1 MKIPQL
7 KELKS
12 KNQKEKKLP
21 LKNQLQNQLPE
32 PLKKKNQH
40 KNHGTK

>member
-1 MKIPQL
+1 LKIPQL

-12 KNQKEKKLP
+12 KNQKQNKLL
-21 LKNQLQNQLPE
+21 LKNLNHNQLPK

>member
-12 KNQKEKKLP
+12 KNQKEKKLL